1 MLKSLMSKKA
11 RWLIPIYTVFYVA
24 AFMFLIA
31 VQAMENPQFP
41 GYLTVTGNLPG
52 CDDDSPIY
60 LVAGDTAYEAS
71 PVGSGGS
78 QAGNYPFTAYLPAGT
93 DLTGAVAL
101 YRTGGESVFCALG
114 QAG

>member
-1 MLKSLMSKKA
+1 MTT
-11 RWLIPIYTVFYVA
+11 P
-24 AFMFLIA
+24 
-31 VQAMENPQFP
+31 
-41 GYLTVTGNLPG
+41 
-52 CDDDSPIY
+52 PIY

-101 YRTGGESVFCALG
+101 YRTGGERSVFCALG